1 MDVAFDG
8 VEGERRALGDAV
20 DLVILD
26 VMLPGRDGMAVL
38 GEIRRR
44 RPAIPVIVLTA
55 REGVVDRVAGLD
67 AGATDYVT
75 KPFAFD
81 ELAAR
86 VRAHLRSREES
97 AETTLQA
104 AGIRLDMV
112 RRRAVRAGTVVALS
126 QREADLLAL
135 FLRRP
140 SHVLSRTEI
149 LTGVWGAAAPSSNV
163 VDVYI
168 GYLRRKLS
176 VAGLP
181 PPIETLR
188 SAGYRLT
195 TGD

>member
-1 MDVAFDG
+1 MDVALDG
-8 VEGERRALGDAV
+8 VEGERRALGDPV

-44 RPAIPVIVLTA
+44 RPGMPVILLTA

-86 VRAHLRSREES
+86 VRAHLRTSEGS
-97 AETTLQA
+97 SQTTLQA
-104 AGIRLDMV
+104 AGIRLDMIA
-112 RRRAVRAGTVVALS
+112 RRAVRAGKSVALS

-140 SHVLSRTEI
+140 DHVLPRAEI
-149 LTGVWGAAAPSSNV
+149 LTRVWGAAAPSSNV

-195 TGD
+195 TGE

>member
-1 MDVAFDG
+1 

-44 RPAIPVIVLTA
+44 RPAMPVIVLTA
-55 REGVVDRVAGLD
+55 REGVGDRVAGLD
-67 AGATDYVT
+67 AGATDYVV

-86 VRAHLRSREES
+86 VRAHLRTSDES
-97 AETTLQA
+97 SQTTLQA

-112 RRRAVRAGTVVALS
+112 ARRAVRAGRAVALS
-126 QREADLLAL
+126 QREADVLAL

-140 SHVLSRTEI
+140 DHVLSRSDI
-149 LTGVWGAAAPSSNV
+149 LTGVWGATASSSNV

-176 VAGLP
+176 VPGLP

-188 SAGYRLT
+188 SAGYRLR